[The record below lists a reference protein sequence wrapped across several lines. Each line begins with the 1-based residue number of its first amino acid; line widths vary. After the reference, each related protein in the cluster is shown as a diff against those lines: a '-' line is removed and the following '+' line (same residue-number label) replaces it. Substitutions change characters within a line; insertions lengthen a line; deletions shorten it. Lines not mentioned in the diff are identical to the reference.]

1 MTDPNDLPEEPRPDT
16 SAQPGQAASAR
27 RSGSPDGRGNG
38 GVARPVERTRI
49 GFGAAAIHA
58 FFTRE
63 LWSREL
69 ASLPTFRRWWYGLAR
84 VVHLTGVNFVKDR
97 CTWRAS
103 ALTYITVLTLVPM
116 LALAFSVAKGMGAY
130 ETLLNNS
137 IVPFLDSTFG
147 PAELPPAE
155 ISTATVEP
163 DREEQGS
170 EAAADS
176 AEEIADDFAEL
187 IIAAGEGEEQ
197 SPEPGDDPPGDDPP
211 VEPAADDDTAE
222 STDDPAAPTQAEVS
236 EIRRAIDTVLGF
248 VQDTNVSRLGVLGFL
263 IVLYTVI
270 KLLGS
275 VEVSFN
281 DIWGVQKSRSL
292 TRKIADYFS
301 TIVLVPLLLV
311 TGTGVLGMA
320 RTKELD
326 RLIGLGGDSPVVA
339 LFGSLAVVWVAFAF
353 AYLLMPNTRVK
364 ITSALVGGIVGGTM
378 WQLFQYAHLKLQ
390 IGVANYNAI
399 YSTFAALP
407 IFLFWVQ
414 SSWMTVLLGAEAAS
428 AHQNQA
434 RHGQMVRSRDYDLAL
449 KEVVALRLVARITRA
464 FLAGVKPL
472 RIDELADRLGCPDRT
487 LLEIATALE
496 RASILAMIE
505 SDTEDPALVLV
516 SDPEIVRLQEVLDA
530 LKGESVQD
538 ETREAYS
545 AKDGDDEAVD
555 RAFEHFRASRD
566 GNGANLT
573 LRELAASGV

>member
-1 MTDPNDLPEEPRPDT
+1 MTDPNDLPEEPRPPR
-16 SAQPGQAASAR
+16 AVQPGKTASER
-27 RSGSPDGRGNG
+27 RSGAPDGRGNG
-38 GVARPVERTRI
+38 GVARPVER
-49 GFGAAAIHA
+49 GLFGSGAAGLHA

-69 ASLPTFRRWWYGLAR
+69 ASLPTFRRWGYGLAR

-147 PAELPPAE
+147 PAELPPDE
-155 ISTATVEP
+155 IGAATLDP
-163 DREEQGS
+163 DGEVQGS
-170 EAAADS
+170 EAVAGS
-176 AEEIADDFAEL
+176 AEAVSPEGPADDFAEL
-187 IIAAGEGEEQ
+187 IIAAGESEGQ
-197 SPEPGDDPPGDDPP
+197 SQESGDEP
-211 VEPAADDDTAE
+211 PAEAGADDTTEDTDE
-222 STDDPAAPTQAEVS
+222 PAAPTRAQVS

-281 DIWGVQKSRSL
+281 DIWGVQKSRSI

-326 RLIGLGGDSPVVA
+326 HLIGLGGDSPAVA

-364 ITSALVGGIVGGTM
+364 VTSALVGGIVGGTM

-399 YSTFAALP
+399 YSTFAAFP

-464 FLAGVKPL
+464 FLAGVRPL
-472 RIDELADRLGCPDRT
+472 RVDELAERLGCPDRT

-505 SDTEDPALVLV
+505 SDNEDPALVLI
-516 SDPEIVRLQEVLDA
+516 SDPEIVRLQGVLDA

-538 ETREAYS
+538 ETREVYS
-545 AKDGDDEAVD
+545 AKDADDETVD

-566 GNGANLT
+566 GSGANLT
-573 LRELAASGV
+573 LRELAASDA